1 MPSQPNKK
9 ENQII
14 ELKKKL
20 NELENKVDSL
30 SVRVEELESY
40 KIVSAR
46 VNTPFRLVS
55 DILKVGQK
63 SNGMT
68 SYK

>member
-46 VNTPFRLVS
+46 VNDLP
-55 DILKVGQK
+55 G
-63 SNGMT
+63 
-68 SYK
+68 